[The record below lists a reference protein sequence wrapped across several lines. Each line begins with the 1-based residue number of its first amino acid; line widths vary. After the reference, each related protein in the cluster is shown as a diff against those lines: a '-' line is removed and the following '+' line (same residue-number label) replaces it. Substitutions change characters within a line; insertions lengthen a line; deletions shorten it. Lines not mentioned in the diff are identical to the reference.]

1 MTGRIQEFSVNMIEN
16 RKYFFAVLSI
26 CLGLLLGLS
35 VYIFFY
41 AKGYSYLVNDP
52 KACANCHIMQDYYD
66 SWVRSSHHKAAS
78 CNDCHVPHQPVM
90 KYLSKAKNGYNH
102 SRAFTMQDFKEPI
115 RITKTNLIDLQ
126 HNCIECHATLTS
138 EITAHKDVEQ
148 GQARCTSC
156 HRSSGH
162 MRLD

>member
-1 MTGRIQEFSVNMIEN
+1 MIE
-16 RKYFFAVLSI
+16 KKMTWLMFMCI
-26 CLGLLLGLS
+26 CLGLLFGMAG
-35 VYIFFY
+35 YIFVY

-66 SWVRSSHHKAAS
+66 SWVRSSHHQAAT
-78 CNDCHVPHQPVM
+78 CNDCHVPHHPLL
-90 KYLSKAKNGYNH
+90 KYVAKAKNGYNH

-115 RITKTNLIDLQ
+115 RITKPNLVDLQ
-126 HNCIECHATLTS
+126 HNCIECHATITS
-138 EITAHKDVEQ
+138 EIAAHKDVEE
-148 GQARCTSC
+148 GQARCTAC

>member
-1 MTGRIQEFSVNMIEN
+1 MAIDSKT
-16 RKYFFAVLSI
+16 KLYFLI
-26 CLGLLLGLS
+26 CGCVGLLIGLS
-35 VYIFFY
+35 CYIFMY

-66 SWVRSSHHKAAS
+66 SWTKSSHHKAAS
-78 CNDCHVPHQPVM
+78 CNDCHVPHQLFL

-115 RITKTNLIDLQ
+115 RITESNLKQLQ

-138 EITAHKDVEQ
+138 EIAGHKDVEQ
-148 GQARCTSC
+148 GQARCTTC